1 MRLLVLTP
9 EAILLEAE
17 DVTHVRAALS
27 DGGSI
32 GIRPRHHPLLADTL
46 DGELG
51 YTLNGERHALAVR
64 AGILRVE
71 PEQITLYTSGQIDV
85 LHASPPRTAT
95 RLENLTREL
104 EEQLEEGF

>member
-9 EAILLEAE
+9 EAVLLEAE
-17 DVTHVRAALS
+17 NVTHVRASLS

-51 YTLNGERHALAVR
+51 YTQNGERHALAVR

-71 PEQITLYTSGQIDV
+71 PEQITLYTSGQMDMQPGS
-85 LHASPPRTAT
+85 AAKAPT

-104 EEQLEEGF
+104 EEQLEEGL